1 MIKSYYTVILL
12 LLTSCISSFAGA
24 IDIEK
29 DNSHL
34 SPQLT
39 GESLVDLLS
48 AEFASNQ
55 QNFRY
60 ALHLYLKQAQLT
72 KDAAIAKRATRLAQ
86 HIKDVDGAKKAT
98 SLWIKAAPN
107 TTEPYQLLTNILV
120 SQNLPEQALEYLKT
134 AIQLNADT
142 VLRTLSTQANHFDKK
157 EASIY
162 ISLLE
167 TASDPLTQQN
177 SQYFLTLGLLHTRVG
192 DFSSA
197 LKNYNLSL
205 AIDTQSALAS
215 YQKVITLKELK
226 EYQQALTELDSLRDR
241 VQKKL
246 IDNNNQYD
254 ASYIQLLFLLE
265 RNEDAL
271 SEIATLLEQNPN
283 DYPLHLFLALSAFD
297 YKEQETSKDILQK
310 LLISSPEQSAPHFY
324 LALLAEQDK
333 QPEQAIDHYLQV
345 KTDNLLTQAQHR
357 AIELHTKASD
367 RATVEQL
374 INEFSDN
381 NNKNKMNYAMLL
393 AKWLNTYQFK
403 TAAIDILE
411 QQLKQHPQNIELLY
425 AHAMYIENIDFS
437 AAEQSFKK
445 ILQLSPK
452 NPVILNAYGYTLTIH
467 TDRYQEALALITQA
481 LALSPDDPATIDS
494 MGWVQ
499 YKLHQYDEAVKYLSK
514 AYQLYQDPEVGYHL
528 IAALLGIKNTER
540 AKQIFTEI
548 SDDAADNKYV
558 KQAHELLEN
567 IQ

>member
-1 MIKSYYTVILL
+1 VIKSYYTAILL
-12 LLTSCISSFAGA
+12 LLASCTSSFAGA

-29 DNSHL
+29 SNSHP

-39 GESLVDLLS
+39 AESLVDLLS

-120 SQNLPEQALEYLKT
+120 SQNLPEQALAYFKT

-142 VLRTLSTQANHFDKK
+142 VLRTLSAQANHFDSK
-157 EASIY
+157 EAAIY
-162 ISLLE
+162 INLLG

-177 SQYFLTLGLLHTRVG
+177 SQYFLTLGLLHTRIG

-226 EYQQALTELDSLRDR
+226 QYQQALTELDSLRDR

-246 IDNNNQYD
+246 IDHNNQYD
-254 ASYIQLLFLLE
+254 ASHIQLLFLLE

-297 YKEQETSKDILQK
+297 YKEQETSKDILQN

-324 LALLAEQDK
+324 LGLLAEQDK

-345 KTDNLLTQAQHR
+345 KTDNLVSQAQHR
-357 AIELHTKASD
+357 VIELHTKASD
-367 RATVEQL
+367 RARVEQL

-381 NNKNKMNYAMLL
+381 NKNQLNYAMLL

-411 QQLKQHPQNIELLY
+411 QQLDQHPQNIELLY
-425 AHAMYIENIDFS
+425 AHAMYIENIDFA

-467 TDRYQEALALITQA
+467 TERYPEALALITQA

-499 YKLHQYDEAVKYLSK
+499 YKLHQYDEAVKYLTQ
-514 AYQLYQDPEVGYHL
+514 AYQLYRDPEVGYHL

-548 SDDAADNKYV
+548 SVDAADNKYV

-567 IQ
+567 NQ